1 MSETK
6 DSTRYR
12 EAYADQVRRLGL
24 LGLPLTDERLAEFL
38 GVPRSAIALWKETE
52 PSFSDAIRQAK
63 AKADASV
70 ATKLWQRATGYEVQ
84 EEKEFELKDIHY
96 DENGKKLK
104 EEKRTVVVTL
114 RRRIPPDTRAAI
126 RWLRKRQPKLWG
138 RK

>member
-1 MSETK
+1 VP
-6 DSTRYR
+6 RPLGG
-12 EAYADQVRRLGL
+12 AYADQVRKLGL
-24 LGLPLTDERLAEFL
+24 SGLSLTDKCLADFL
-38 GVPRSAIALWKETE
+38 RVPCSAIALWKETE
-52 PSFSDAIRQAK
+52 PSFLDAIRQAR

-70 ATKLWQRATGYEVQ
+70 AAKLWQRAIGYEVQ
-84 EEKEFELKDIHY
+84 EEREFELKDIHY

-114 RRRIPPDTRAAI
+114 TRRVPPDTRAAI